1 MSDAQGWGGSSVGI
15 STRERNA
22 AFCLLGGVW
31 KFEFWNFALLKL
43 RKENKQGVLACAALD
58 DVYWTCFQRK
68 TSVKKTLRTMSERHA
83 HSLLSVSLR
92 LVSIEISWLLW
103 EYLLLWEQLKMFV
116 LFLAITITSKL
127 HNIILSSC
135 RTNKK
140 MAHGLRGG
148 GVALWFWQNLSN
160 TCFGLHVICPNPS
173 GAEMS
178 QCGAAGEWNLGNNTL
193 PSKLIKAGLGRLSYF
208 FW

>member
-1 MSDAQGWGGSSVGI
+1 MSDAQGWGGSSVGREECCFLPSRGDVEI
-15 STRERNA
+15 WILKFCTVKTKKGKPNRECWRVLPWMMFTGLASRGKTR
-22 AFCLLGGVW
+22 
-31 KFEFWNFALLKL
+31 
-43 RKENKQGVLACAALD
+43 
-58 DVYWTCFQRK
+58 
-68 TSVKKTLRTMSERHA
+68 VKKTLRTMSERHA
-83 HSLLSVSLR
+83 HSLLSLSLR
-92 LVSIEISWLLW
+92 LASVEISWLLW

-140 MAHGLRGG
+140 MAHGLKGG

-193 PSKLIKAGLGRLSYF
+193 PSKLIKAGLGRLFYF
-208 FW
+208 LW